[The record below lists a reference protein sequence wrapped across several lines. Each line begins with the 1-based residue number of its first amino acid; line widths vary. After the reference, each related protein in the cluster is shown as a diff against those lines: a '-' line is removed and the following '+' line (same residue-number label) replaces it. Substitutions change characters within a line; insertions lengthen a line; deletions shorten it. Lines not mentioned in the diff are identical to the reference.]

1 MANAHATAL
10 SVPRRA
16 GRGSRRPQRRGLLP
30 YGLILPTVVL
40 LLVLMILPIV
50 IVIANSLFTSVVTR
64 PGGEFAGI
72 ANYVQVLTD
81 PTFWPATLNTAVFA
95 GASVVVHLLMG
106 LGFALL
112 LNSPLIGRVTTA
124 VFRTILIL
132 PWLFTAAV
140 IAVLWR
146 LILAPTGV
154 VNYALERIGVIHD
167 AIQWFGDPATA
178 LFAVTL
184 MNIWAGYPF
193 FMISLLAG
201 LQGIP
206 GDLREAATVDGANAW
221 QRFWNVTIPQLTP
234 IIVSMAVLDLL
245 WTTQQF
251 ALIWLTTGGGPLG
264 VTEMLS
270 TFTYK
275 LAFGDYNLVEAS
287 ASAVLVLLFSLVVA
301 VFYVRQQRK
310 ANS

>member
-1 MANAHATAL
+1 MANAHVAAIGTV
-10 SVPRRA
+10 S
-16 GRGSRRPQRRGLLP
+16 GRSGRKRQRRSLLP
-30 YGLILPTVVL
+30 YGLILPTAVLLVVL
-40 LLVLMILPIV
+40 MVVPVV
-50 IVIANSLFTSVVTR
+50 IVIANSLFTQVVTR
-64 PGGEFAGI
+64 SGGRFAGL
-72 ANYVQVLTD
+72 ANYTAVLTD
-81 PTFWPATLNTAVFA
+81 PGFWPATLNTAIFA
-95 GASVVVHLLMG
+95 GVSVAVHLFMG

-112 LNSPLIGRVTTA
+112 LNSPLIGRFTTA
-124 VFRTILIL
+124 AFRTILIL

-154 VNYALERIGVIHD
+154 LNYALEHLGIVQE

-184 MNIWAGYPF
+184 MNIWSGYPF

-206 GDLREAATVDGANAW
+206 ADLHEAARVDGASAW
-221 QRFWNVTIPQLTP
+221 QRFWNVTIPQLMP

-275 LAFGDYNLVEAS
+275 LAFADYNLVQAS

-310 ANS
+310 AS

>member
-1 MANAHATAL
+1 MANASATAL
-10 SVPRRA
+10 SVSRRA
-16 GRGSRRPQRRGLLP
+16 GRGSRKQQRRGFLP

-40 LLVLMILPIV
+40 LLVLMIVPIV
-50 IVIANSLFTSVVTR
+50 IVVANSLFTSVITR

-72 ANYVQVLTD
+72 ANYTQVLTD

-95 GASVVVHLLMG
+95 AASVVVHLIMG

-112 LNSPLIGRVTTA
+112 LNSPLLNKVTTGI
-124 VFRTILIL
+124 FRTILIL

-146 LILAPTGV
+146 LILAPTGI
-154 VNYALERIGVIHD
+154 VNYTLEHIGIIHD
-167 AIQWFGDPATA
+167 SIQWFGDPATA
-178 LFAVTL
+178 LFSVTL
-184 MNIWAGYPF
+184 MNIWSGYPF

-206 GDLREAATVDGANAW
+206 GDLNEAATVDGANAV
-221 QRFWNVTIPQLTP
+221 QRFWNVTIPQLRP
-234 IIVSMAVLDLL
+234 IIISMAILDLF

-264 VTEMLS
+264 TTEMLS

-310 ANS
+310 ANA

>member
-1 MANAHATAL
+1 MVNVQVAAPRAPAL
-10 SVPRRA
+10 PARTGRQGRRQPR
-16 GRGSRRPQRRGLLP
+16 QLLP
-30 YGLILPTVVL
+30 YGLVLPMVVL
-40 LLVLMILPIV
+40 LTVLMVLPV
-50 IVIANSLFTSVVTR
+50 VMVVANSLFSQVVTR
-64 PGGEFAGI
+64 PGGHFVGL
-72 ANYVQVLTD
+72 ANYVKVLSD
-81 PTFWPATLNTAVFA
+81 PGFWPAVLHTAVF
-95 GASVVVHLLMG
+95 SVVSVVAHLVIG
-106 LGFALL
+106 LTFAML
-112 LNSPLIGRVTTA
+112 LNVPTLGPTARA

-146 LILAPTGV
+146 LILAPDGV
-154 VNYALERIGVIHD
+154 VNYVITSLG
-167 AIQWFGDPATA
+167 IVQESVQWFGEPGTA
-178 LFAVTL
+178 LPAVTI
-184 MNIWAGYPF
+184 MNIWSGYPF

-206 GDLREAATVDGANAW
+206 ADLHEAARVDGAGAV
-221 QRFWNVTIPQLTP
+221 QRFFNITIPQLRP
-234 IIVSMAVLDLL
+234 LIVSMAVLDLL

-275 LAFGDYNLVEAS
+275 IAFGDFDLVGAS
-287 ASAVLVLLFSLVVA
+287 ASAVLVLLLSLVVA

-310 ANS
+310 G

>member
-1 MANAHATAL
+1 MVNAHATAVRAADRVG
-10 SVPRRA
+10 SSDRRPRR
-16 GRGSRRPQRRGLLP
+16 SLLP
-30 YGLILPTVVL
+30 YGLITPTVVL

-50 IVIANSLFTSVVTR
+50 IVIANSLFSQVVTR
-64 PGGEFAGI
+64 PGGEFTGLT
-72 ANYVQVLTD
+72 NYSQVLTN
-81 PTFWPATLNTAVFA
+81 PTFWPATLNTVVFA
-95 GASVVVHLLMG
+95 GASVVVHLVMG

-112 LNSPLIGRVTTA
+112 LNSPLIGRATA
-124 VFRTILIL
+124 GIFRTILIL

-167 AIQWFGDPATA
+167 TIQWFGDPATA
-178 LFAVTL
+178 LFAVTV

-193 FMISLLAG
+193 FMLSLLAG
-201 LQGIP
+201 LQGVP
-206 GDLREAATVDGANAW
+206 AELHEAATVDGANLW
-221 QRFWNVTIPQLTP
+221 QRFWSVTLPQLRP
-234 IIVSMAVLDLL
+234 IIVSMAILDLF

-301 VFYVRQQRK
+301 VFYVRHQRK
-310 ANS
+310 VNA

>member
-1 MANAHATAL
+1 MANAHAAAIGIPGRTG
-10 SVPRRA
+10 RRK
-16 GRGSRRPQRRGLLP
+16 QRRRSLLP
-30 YGLILPTVVL
+30 YGLILPTAVL
-40 LLVLMILPIV
+40 LLVLMVLPVV
-50 IVIANSLFTSVVTR
+50 IVIANSLYTQVVTR
-64 PGGEFAGI
+64 SGGQFVGL
-72 ANYVQVLTD
+72 ANYFAVLAD
-81 PTFWPATLNTAVFA
+81 PSFWPATLNTAVFA
-95 GASVVVHLLMG
+95 GVSVVVHLVMG
-106 LGFALL
+106 LGFAVL
-112 LNSPLIGRVTTA
+112 LNSPLIGRFTSG

-154 VNYALERIGVIHD
+154 VNYVLENLGVIHE
-167 AIQWFGDPATA
+167 AVQWFGDPATA
-178 LFAVTL
+178 LFAVTV

-206 GDLREAATVDGANAW
+206 ADLNEAATVDGANAW
-221 QRFWNVTIPQLTP
+221 QRFWNITIPQLMP
-234 IIVSMAVLDLL
+234 IILSMAVLDLL

-275 LAFGDYNLVEAS
+275 LAFGDYNLVQAS

-310 ANS
+310 VNS

>member
-1 MANAHATAL
+1 MANAHAAAIGISGRT
-10 SVPRRA
+10 
-16 GRGSRRPQRRGLLP
+16 GRGGKRQRKTLLP
-30 YGLILPTVVL
+30 YGLILPTAAL
-40 LLVLMILPIV
+40 LLVLMVVPV
-50 IVIANSLFTSVVTR
+50 VVVIANSLFTQVVTR
-64 PGGEFAGI
+64 SGGEFAGLQ
-72 ANYVQVLTD
+72 NYTQVLSD

-95 GASVVVHLLMG
+95 GASVVVHLVMG
-106 LGFALL
+106 LAFALL
-112 LNSPLIGRVTTA
+112 LNSPLLSRITTA

-146 LILAPTGV
+146 LLLAPTGV
-154 VNYALERIGVIHD
+154 VNYALEHIGVIHD

-184 MNIWAGYPF
+184 MNIWSGYPF

-206 GDLREAATVDGANAW
+206 GELTEAARVDGANAW
-221 QRFWNVTIPQLTP
+221 QRFWNVIIPQLSP
-234 IIVSMAVLDLL
+234 IIISMAVLDLL

-287 ASAVLVLLFSLVVA
+287 ASAVLVLLFSLVVS